1 MDEFTQLKKYI
12 NQFVS
17 FSEEEWQMHQAM
29 LTRRFLKRGE
39 FLLRAGEVC
48 DHITFIN
55 KGVFRNYMIIDDEEV
70 TSNFAFEGNYVTEY
84 TSFVSR
90 QPATDSIVAMED
102 AEILQ
107 MAYNQLQVVYEKAP
121 VWQKFGRL
129 MAEYILT
136 FISSRNKSLLFN
148 SPEDRYLILMKER
161 PKVIERIPQ
170 HYIASYL
177 GIKPESL
184 SRIRKRLAETKK
196 IE

>member
-1 MDEFTQLKKYI
+1 MNEFALLRKYVS
-12 NQFVS
+12 QFIT
-17 FSEEEWQMHQAM
+17 FSEEEWQMHQAL
-29 LTRRFLKRGE
+29 LTRRFLKKGE
-39 FLLRAGEVC
+39 FLLKAGEVC

-55 KGVFRNYMIIDDEEV
+55 KGLFRTYMIINDDEV
-70 TSNFAFEGNYVTEY
+70 TSNFAFGGNYITEY

-90 QPATDSIVAMED
+90 QPSIDNIVAMED

-107 MAYNQLQVVYEKAP
+107 MSYKDLQIAYDKAP

-129 MAEYILT
+129 MAEYVLT

-148 SPEDRYLILMKER
+148 TPEERYLKLMKER

-177 GIKPESL
+177 GVKPESL
-184 SRIRKRLAETKK
+184 SRIRKRLMNTNK
-196 IE
+196 I

>member
-1 MDEFTQLKKYI
+1 MNEFTLLQKYI
-12 NQFVS
+12 TQFIS

-55 KGVFRNYMIIDDEEV
+55 KGVFRTYMIIDDEEM

-90 QPATDSIVAMED
+90 QPTTDYIVAMED

-107 MAYNQLQVVYEKAP
+107 LEYNQLQAGYDKAP

-129 MAEYILT
+129 MAEYVLT

-148 SPEDRYLILMKER
+148 TPEERYLKLMKER

-184 SRIRKRLAETKK
+184 SRIRKRLMETKK
-196 IE
+196 I

>member
-1 MDEFTQLKKYI
+1 MNEFALLRKYVS
-12 NQFVS
+12 QFIT
-17 FSEEEWQMHQAM
+17 FNEEEWQMHQAL
-29 LTRRFLKRGE
+29 LTRRFLKKGE

-55 KGVFRNYMIIDDEEV
+55 KGLFRTYMIINDDEV
-70 TSNFAFEGNYVTEY
+70 TSNFAFEGNYITEY

-90 QPATDSIVAMED
+90 QPTIDNIVAMEE

-107 MAYNQLQVVYEKAP
+107 LSYSDIQIIYDKAP

-129 MAEYILT
+129 MAEYVLT

-148 SPEDRYLILMKER
+148 TPEERYLKLMKER

-184 SRIRKRLAETKK
+184 SRIRKRLMNTNK
-196 IE
+196 I